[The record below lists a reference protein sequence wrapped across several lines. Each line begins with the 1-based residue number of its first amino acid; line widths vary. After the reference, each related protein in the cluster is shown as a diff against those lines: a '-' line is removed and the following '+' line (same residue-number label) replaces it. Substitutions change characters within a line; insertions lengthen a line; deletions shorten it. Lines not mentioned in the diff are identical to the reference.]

1 MCITRVAPRSSERD
15 AASALTALVGSPSL
29 MSKSSAGEED
39 MMDIDEEVVD
49 ADTQNNELINLP
61 QRFTKS
67 GRKKAVPFPVKV

>member
-1 MCITRVAPRSSERD
+1 
-15 AASALTALVGSPSL
+15 
-29 MSKSSAGEED
+29 
-39 MMDIDEEVVD
+39 MDIDEEVVD